1 MEKTIIKEKDLRK
14 IIRETI
20 ENEEPKTYYVANSS
34 YFDTNSYRVD
44 DIAKAVEKAGG
55 KNIHIEPAY
64 GWSNQPE
71 VVGFEASEEKV
82 KEIAAEVSRML
93 DTEWVHILEKEW

>member
-1 MEKTIIKEKDLRK
+1 MEKTIIKQKDLRK

-20 ENEEPKTYYVANSS
+20 ENKEPKTYYVANSS
-34 YFDTNSYRVD
+34 YFDTNSYRID
-44 DIAKAVEKAGG
+44 DIATAVKKAGG
-55 KNIHIEPAY
+55 EKIHIEPAY

-71 VVGFEASEEKV
+71 VVGFEATEEMV
-82 KEIAAEVSRML
+82 KDIAAEVSRML